1 MLEEAPAKLAESFR
15 LFLQGLGYGELL
27 YTRLLDYVTH
37 EKPLYVESLHWNN
50 NITSYSCSYL
60 KVFLSE
66 RCAYCYHSML

>member
-37 EKPLYVESLHWNN
+37 EKPLYVESLNWNN
-50 NITSYSCSYL
+50 NIIQLVFYF
-60 KVFLSE
+60 KAFLSE
-66 RCAYCYHSML
+66 